1 MDRRWLRPEAPGDP
15 VVTRRIV
22 ALVTAAVLAAW
33 PVSAQQPLPLPAPQ
47 NPPARSAQAEQD
59 PPGETGTRIR
69 REVNLVLVEAT
80 VKDKSGRVVDGLVQD
95 DFQVYENGVAQQV
108 THFSRDELPLAV
120 AVVVDLSGSIQPFL
134 RPLRYATLT
143 AVRTLKPEDE
153 VALFTF
159 HSRVEMVAGL
169 TRDKRT
175 VSDHFEYIRA
185 GGGTNINDAVFEA
198 ARYLRE
204 QAPAARRVIVL
215 VSDNVPSV
223 AGSASARQVTE
234 AALEADAAVYG
245 LKIPGRNPRGMSI
258 VSGRSFQSLVNVSKL
273 TAETGGEIFDIEKEG
288 SLYIAFQALITRLK
302 TRYTLGYYPAD
313 AARDTKFRQLEVRLG
328 ARHGSQGRDYQILSK
343 RGYYPRRASATPLD
357 QRTTRP

>member
-1 MDRRWLRPEAPGDP
+1 MAGAGPRLGGQTLEDTVGT
-15 VVTRRIV
+15 TRNA
-22 ALVTAAVLAAW
+22 ALLLTAILTLGS
-33 PVSAQQPLPLPAPQ
+33 VSAQQLASQ
-47 NPPARSAQAEQD
+47 QTQD

-80 VKDKSGRVVDGLVQD
+80 VKDKSGRILDGLTQG
-95 DFQVYENGVAQQV
+95 DFQVYENGAAQQV

-120 AVVVDLSGSIQPFL
+120 AVVVDLSGSIEPFL

-143 AVRTLKPEDE
+143 AVRSLKPEDE

-159 HSRVEMVAGL
+159 NERVEMVAGL
-169 TRDKRT
+169 TKDKRT

-185 GGGTNINDAVFEA
+185 GGGTNINDAVYEA
-198 ARYLRE
+198 ARYLRD

-215 VSDNVPSV
+215 VSDNVPSTQ
-223 AGSASARQVTE
+223 GYASARQVTE

-245 LKIPGRNPRGMSI
+245 LKIPGRNPRGLGLA
-258 VSGRSFQSLVNVSKL
+258 SGRAFQSLVNVSKL

-302 TRYTLGYYPAD
+302 TRYTLGYYPHD
-313 AARDTKFRQLEVRLG
+313 AAQDGRFRQLDVRLD
-328 ARHGSQGRDYQILSK
+328 ARHGARGRDYQVLAK
-343 RGYYPRRASATPLD
+343 TGYYPRRTSAAQSD
-357 QRTTRP
+357 QRTSRP